1 MNQSFDVQGMSC
13 GHCVQAVTNAV
24 KAVDPGAEV
33 KVDLATG
40 KVEVQSEQDRAKLAQ
55 AIAEE
60 GYTVA
65 A

>member
-1 MNQSFDVQGMSC
+1 MNQSFNVQGMSC

-24 KAVDPGAEV
+24 KALDPQAEV
-33 KVDLATG
+33 KVDLAGGT
-40 KVEVQSEQDRAKLAQ
+40 VEVQSDQDRAKLAQ

-65 A
+65 P